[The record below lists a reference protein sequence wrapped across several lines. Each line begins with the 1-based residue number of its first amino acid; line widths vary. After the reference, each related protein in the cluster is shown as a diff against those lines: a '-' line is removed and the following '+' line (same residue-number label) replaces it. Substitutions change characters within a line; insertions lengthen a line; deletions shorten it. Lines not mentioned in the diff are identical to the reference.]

1 MAQGRLAVAVS
12 VSGADVDVYQVPG
25 SGVLFTTASI
35 NIVNRG
41 TVAAIVRVA
50 VSLTSTPS
58 LAEYIEY
65 DMEIAPNGVF
75 ERGFKLMSPG
85 EHFVVHADSDDLS
98 IRVEGLEKATT

>member
-12 VSGADVDVYQVPG
+12 VAGSDVDVYQVPG

-41 TVAAIVRVA
+41 SVVSTVRVA
-50 VSLTSTPS
+50 ISLTATPGLS
-58 LAEYIEY
+58 EYIEY
-65 DMEIAPNGVF
+65 DMEIPPKGIF

-85 EHFVVHADSDDLS
+85 EHIVVHSDSDDLS
-98 IRVEGLEKATT
+98 IRIEGLEKSST